1 MHNAATS
8 QCMQI
13 DFFLYIKK
21 LIFIDML
28 IQYTVELEC
37 SSINYEAMVVHTCN
51 WIFYSSICWYAN
63 SIL

>member
-8 QCMQI
+8 PCMQI

-51 WIFYSSICWYAN
+51 
-63 SIL
+63 